1 MKTFAV
7 KEIVNG
13 IDFYRINND
22 FCGNPRYVVHFLQ
35 INYDYERAH
44 KIALKCGGAK
54 YRAKWFG
61 GGFVFQSYDLHEL
74 SVKIKETASN

>member
-1 MKTFAV
+1 MKTTGQT
-7 KEIVNG
+7 VNG
-13 IDFYRINND
+13 IEFFRIDND

-54 YRAKWFG
+54 YRGKWFG
-61 GGFVFQSYDLHEL
+61 GGFVFQSYSLNEL
-74 SVKIKETASN
+74 SEKLNNYK